1 MCALTLFVSCKK
13 EEFKLL
19 DQFQGDY
26 HFTYTQISESDIL
39 VSSEISNDFGVTITN
54 KNQIKTFTNGDLFA
68 TYKIVE
74 IKFNNETY
82 TSVNVE
88 KKMNGYDYKFNMKLF
103 QDGHIEFY
111 DFPIRSKKN
120 VFHL

>member
-1 MCALTLFVSCKK
+1 MIKIFYILCALTLFVSCKK

-54 KNQIKTFTNGDLFA
+54 KNQIKTFTN
-68 TYKIVE
+68 
-74 IKFNNETY
+74 
-82 TSVNVE
+82 
-88 KKMNGYDYKFNMKLF
+88 
-103 QDGHIEFY
+103 
-111 DFPIRSKKN
+111 
-120 VFHL
+120 